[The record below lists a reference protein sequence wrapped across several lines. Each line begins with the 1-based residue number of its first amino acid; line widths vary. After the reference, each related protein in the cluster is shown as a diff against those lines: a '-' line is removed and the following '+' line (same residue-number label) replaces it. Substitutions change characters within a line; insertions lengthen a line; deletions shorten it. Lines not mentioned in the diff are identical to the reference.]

1 MGSRTPT
8 IAGRALLGRPEVRW
22 LLVLAWF
29 EAIAVVGYL
38 ALTGATVQSVRYVL
52 YPFVWINVGA
62 LAVLRISPPPAG
74 RRTRLAAG
82 GVAALYFLALA
93 ALSGLVGLELGAHTH
108 THVHGLQ
115 VTMAAPGWGPR
126 VGYAGSL
133 VTLNFVPYRVVG
145 YLAVAY
151 LVYAALLDAARA
163 AVTGLLGVG
172 SCIGCAF
179 SLAVPLAAG
188 AAGGAG
194 GAAAA
199 LATFSVDL
207 STLAYVAAVA
217 LLVVRPGF
225 EA

>member
-1 MGSRTPT
+1 MASRTPT
-8 IAGRALLGRPEVRW
+8 VAGRALLGRPAVRW

-29 EAIAVVGYL
+29 EALAVVGYL

-52 YPFVWINVGA
+52 YPFVWINVGV
-62 LAVLRISPPPAG
+62 LAVLRVSPPSAG

-93 ALSGLVGLELGAHTH
+93 ALSGLVGLELGGHTH
-108 THVHGLQ
+108 AHVHGLQ

-145 YLAVAY
+145 YLAVTY
-151 LVYAALLDAARA
+151 LVYAALLDAAEA

-179 SLAVPLAAG
+179 SLAAG
-188 AAGGAG
+188 AAGVAG
-194 GAAAA
+194 GTGGVAAA
-199 LATFSVDL
+199 LAAFSVDL

-225 EA
+225 DA

>member
-1 MGSRTPT
+1 MASRTPT
-8 IAGRALLGRPEVRW
+8 VAGRALLGRPAVRW

-29 EAIAVVGYL
+29 EALAVVGYL

-62 LAVLRISPPPAG
+62 LAVLRVSPPSAG

-108 THVHGLQ
+108 AHVHGLQ

-145 YLAVAY
+145 YLAVTY
-151 LVYAALLDAARA
+151 LVYAALLDAAEA

-179 SLAVPLAAG
+179 SLAAG
-188 AAGGAG
+188 AAGVAG
-194 GAAAA
+194 GTGGVAAA
-199 LATFSVDL
+199 LAVVSVDL
-207 STLAYVAAVA
+207 STAAYVAAVA

-225 EA
+225 DA

>member
-1 MGSRTPT
+1 
-8 IAGRALLGRPEVRW
+8 
-22 LLVLAWF
+22 
-29 EAIAVVGYL
+29 
-38 ALTGATVQSVRYVL
+38 
-52 YPFVWINVGA
+52 
-62 LAVLRISPPPAG
+62 
-74 RRTRLAAG
+74 
-82 GVAALYFLALA
+82 
-93 ALSGLVGLELGAHTH
+93 
-108 THVHGLQ
+108 
-115 VTMAAPGWGPR
+115 MAAPGWGPR

-133 VTLNFVPYRVVG
+133 VTLNFIPYRVVG

-151 LVYAALLDAARA
+151 LVYAALLDAAEA

-179 SLAVPLAAG
+179 SLAAPLAAG
-188 AAGGAG
+188 AAGGTS

>member
-1 MGSRTPT
+1 MASRTPT
-8 IAGRALLGRPEVRW
+8 VAGRALLGRPAVRW
-22 LLVLAWF
+22 LLVLVWF
-29 EAIAVVGYL
+29 EALAVVGYL
-38 ALTGATVQSVRYVL
+38 ALTGATVQRVRYVL

-62 LAVLRISPPPAG
+62 LAVLRVSPPSAG

-82 GVAALYFLALA
+82 VVAALYFLALA

-145 YLAVAY
+145 YLAVTY
-151 LVYAALLDAARA
+151 LVYAALLDAATA
-163 AVTGLLGVG
+163 ALSGLLGVG
-172 SCIGCAF
+172 ACIGCAF
-179 SLAVPLAAG
+179 SLAAG
-188 AAGGAG
+188 AAGGTG
-194 GAAAA
+194 GVAAA
-199 LATFSVDL
+199 LATASVDL

-225 EA
+225 DA